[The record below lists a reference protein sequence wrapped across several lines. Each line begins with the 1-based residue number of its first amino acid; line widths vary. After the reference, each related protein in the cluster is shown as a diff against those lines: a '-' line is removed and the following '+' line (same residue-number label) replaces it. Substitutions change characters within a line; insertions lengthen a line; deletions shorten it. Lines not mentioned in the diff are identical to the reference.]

1 MSQVDQSPREPAL
14 PCSSLPALSG
24 QQTSG
29 SSLCKL
35 DRRNHLLEVWFESE
49 CEWCRLSARLPKE
62 KRAAD
67 LPLKTFDRV
76 CERRLRNPAT
86 LCGAAEILL
95 LAQGE
100 EADILKFH
108 DVASHGVQ
116 SQRMFLLQNATFLRR
131 AGGALCMAPMR
142 SSIVCALPTAISA
155 ELRGKIQTAPHHR
168 SRLLAQAR

>member
-76 CERRLRNPAT
+76 YERRLRNPAT

-108 DVASHGVQ
+108 DVAPSWNRGGRI
-116 SQRMFLLQNATFLRR
+116 SITKCSFSASRR
-131 AGGALCMAPMR
+131 ASICMARMR
-142 SSIVCALPTAISA
+142 SSYGAVLAA
-155 ELRGKIQTAPHHR
+155 RGR
-168 SRLLAQAR
+168 